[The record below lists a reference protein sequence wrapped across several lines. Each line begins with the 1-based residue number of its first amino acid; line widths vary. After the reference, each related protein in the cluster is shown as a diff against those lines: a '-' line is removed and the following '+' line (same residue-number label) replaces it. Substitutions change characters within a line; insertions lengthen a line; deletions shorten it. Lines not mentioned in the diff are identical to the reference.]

1 MSTWDI
7 DSTHSSVGFT
17 VRHLVIAKVHGRFGK
32 FTGSVVFNEAD
43 TAPEKVSANVVVDSI
58 DTREEQRD
66 GHLKSPDFFDA
77 AKFPSITFQ
86 STSIEKSGAGYK
98 LHGDLTIRDVSK
110 SVILDVEDLGRVK
123 DPWGNDRAAFSATG
137 QINRKDFGLA
147 WNMVLEAGGV
157 AVGDRV
163 DLSFEIQAV
172 RKKS

>member
-32 FTGSVVFNEAD
+32 FTGYVAYDDAD
-43 TAPEKVSANVVVDSI
+43 ALPQKVSATIDTDSI
-58 DTREEQRD
+58 DTREGQRD
-66 GHLKSPDFFDA
+66 GHLKSPDFFDV
-77 AKFPSITFQ
+77 AKFPAITFQ
-86 STSIEKSGAGYK
+86 STGIERSGGNYK

-110 SVILDVEDLGRVK
+110 AVTLDVEDLGQVK
-123 DPWGNDRAAFSATG
+123 DPWGNDRRAFSATG
-137 QINRKDFGLA
+137 HIDRKEFGLA

-172 RKKS
+172 RRKA